1 MSAPPDNE
9 LSDDQARSI
18 VDSVIRNHWGRPP
31 DRIEALDGG
40 LSNYVFAAD
49 VGGKSYIVRFS
60 PSAEKIESY
69 LKEKWAI
76 EKAGQKGVPT
86 SEILHVG
93 TEPVSVPYLI
103 ARKAVGSEATHH
115 PNRFAVLREMG
126 RLTALIHSIPTHGY
140 GSRFDWAGSDLM
152 RKETWADFLREELEV
167 EERMA
172 TLDRYQMLTREQKTA
187 LAATV
192 EQMMTWTD
200 QPSLHHGD
208 MRLKNV
214 LVDEHGTI
222 TAVID
227 WEHSLS
233 SIPPYWDLAIALHDL
248 SIDAK
253 EVFLEGYEMSGEQI
267 RQAAPYIRAVNQ
279 LQYAPF
285 IERAAEQNDQ
295 HQLERLRTRLLGALN
310 LYGCAT

>member
-1 MSAPPDNE
+1 MGHRE
-9 LSDDQARSI
+9 
-18 VDSVIRNHWGRPP
+18 GRAK
-31 DRIEALDGG
+31 R
-40 LSNYVFAAD
+40 
-49 VGGKSYIVRFS
+49 
-60 PSAEKIESY
+60 
-69 LKEKWAI
+69 
-76 EKAGQKGVPT
+76 VPT

-103 ARKAVGSEATHH
+103 ARKAVGNEATHH

-267 RQAAPYIRAVNQ
+267 RQAAPLFARSTSCS
-279 LQYAPF
+279 PF